1 MRQDS
6 VMDVNVNEKILSDD
20 AKQVLD
26 AMIEFVG
33 RLVESRDPENRNHIY
48 RMKGLVRI
56 MATKMQM
63 LYPEYE
69 LTPRKIAT
77 IVTTSAIHDIGK
89 VSIPDSIVMKP
100 GRLTNEEYEYM
111 KSHTL
116 RGLKLFDDIRFDWD
130 PEFAKTAKEVIRSH
144 HEKYD
149 GGGYPD
155 GLKGDEIPIAAQIV
169 SLADTYDALV
179 NDRVYRK
186 AFSKEDAYNMIIS
199 GDTGVF
205 PPKILE
211 CFKECRNDLETWE
224 TAAAEKGLASMGY
237 GDADENN

>member
-1 MRQDS
+1 ME
-6 VMDVNVNEKILSDD
+6 EKILSKD
-20 AKQVLD
+20 AKEVLD

-48 RMKGLVRI
+48 RIKGLVRI
-56 MATKMQM
+56 MAKKMQE
-63 LYPEYE
+63 LYPEYG
-69 LTPRKIAT
+69 LTRQKIDT
-77 IVTTSAIHDIGK
+77 IVTTSAVHDIGK
-89 VSIPDSIVMKP
+89 VALPDSVVLKP
-100 GRLTNEEYEYM
+100 GRLTNEEYEFM

-144 HEKYD
+144 HEKFD

-155 GLKGDEIPIAAQIV
+155 GLKGDDIPIAAQIV

-186 AFSKEDAYNMIIS
+186 AFSKEEAYNMIIS

-205 PPKILE
+205 PPKIIA
-211 CFKECRNDLETWE
+211 CFEACRSDLEVWE
-224 TAAAEKGLASMGY
+224 EKASEQGFSTT
-237 GDADENN
+237 G